1 MEVCESKPVV
11 GESIYVRGVNIGS
24 VATQL
29 RKPRVIHKNYDN
41 VWRLPSGMLFSWKIG
56 FRLFKR
62 SSDSAL
68 EFWYLLS
75 YHDAL

>member
-41 VWRLPSGMLFSWKIG
+41 VWRLPSGMLFSWKNRVQTLLA
-56 FRLFKR
+56 FF
-62 SSDSAL
+62 DSAF
-68 EFWYLLS
+68 EFWYRLS